1 MHPSRNHAQEQV
13 GPIVLN
19 RASEHLLL
27 GRDRRR
33 AFYAAQSVDRSANTQ
48 IADALGDDVGIL
60 VRRTRSFLSVLDRH
74 LGKTNADRA
83 NVASQDIAPI
93 EGLARADGV
102 VQALKVD

>member
-1 MHPSRNHAQEQV
+1 M
-13 GPIVLN
+13 N
-19 RASEHLLL
+19 R
-27 GRDRRR
+27 
-33 AFYAAQSVDRSANTQ
+33 RSDAQ